1 MLSIHIIFYLNQNMS
16 NPLQNKLLAALP
28 DPVLNRM
35 LPHLDRVD
43 LALGQMLYE
52 SGSIMDFVYFPIT
65 AIVSLLHVLENG
77 ASAEIALVGNNGI
90 VGIAVF
96 MGGEST
102 THEAIVQRAGLA
114 FRMPVSVFKKLFS
127 DQLQLQQ
134 LLLRY
139 TQALFTQTAQTAAC
153 NRHHSIDQQFCR
165 WLLSSEDL
173 MSNATLVMTQELISN
188 MLGVRRQGVTAAAKK
203 LQSDGLIKYNRGH
216 IKVLDRARLEE
227 RVCECYLAVKNE
239 YKRLMSQPLST

>member
-1 MLSIHIIFYLNQNMS
+1 MS
-16 NPLQNKLLAALP
+16 TPLQNKLLAALP
-28 DPVLNRM
+28 ESVLNRT
-35 LPHLDRVD
+35 LPYLDSVD
-43 LALGQMLYE
+43 LTLGQMLYE
-52 SGSIMDFVYFPIT
+52 SGSIMDFVYFPVT
-65 AIVSLLHVLENG
+65 AIVSLLHVMENG

-102 THEAIVQRAGLA
+102 NHEAVVQRAGIA
-114 FRMPVSVFKKLFS
+114 FRMPVSVFKRLFS
-127 DQLQLQQ
+127 SQLQLQQ

-139 TQALFTQTAQTAAC
+139 TQTVLTQTAQTAAC

-173 MSNATLVMTQELISN
+173 LSNSTLVMTQELISN

-203 LQSDGLIKYNRGH
+203 LQIAGLIKYNRGH
-216 IKVLDRARLEE
+216 IKVLDRVRLEE
-227 RVCECYLAVKNE
+227 RVCECYSAVKNE
-239 YKRLMSQPLST
+239 TNRLMSQPLST